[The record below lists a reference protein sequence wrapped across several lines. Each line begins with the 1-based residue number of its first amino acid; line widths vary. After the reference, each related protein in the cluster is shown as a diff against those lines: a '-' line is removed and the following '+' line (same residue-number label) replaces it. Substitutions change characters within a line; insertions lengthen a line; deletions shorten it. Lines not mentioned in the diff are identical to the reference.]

1 MAMQVLLIG
10 ARAAL
15 YYCSPFTGKL
25 DNFFKTRRRGES
37 DASAR
42 YSAVLPNDTTE
53 QHRAEGDGGSESS
66 VDRDEYGNNSKRYT
80 LPVGTARFRDFRSR
94 PLTTLDFYFR
104 GSF

>member
-66 VDRDEYGNNSKRYT
+66 GIILSDTPFQWVLHDSEIFV
-80 LPVGTARFRDFRSR
+80 LVH
-94 PLTTLDFYFR
+94 
-104 GSF
+104 